1 MVYLPIR
8 DYCERT
14 IQFYHGQ
21 SPCIFLICVR
31 LMFKIWQSCDQMIRL
46 FCSLAFAED
55 HELGWDPTVQRVL
68 VDDGIQYDISL
79 QSPEGLISVYRTT
92 RIISDFGAEALRGRA
107 TRVFEAYPR
116 PDAEASPAGTPK
128 LVVIK
133 DSWRDWDRKREDEI
147 HAEIFS
153 DLEKAKGTEAAKA
166 DMRYFL
172 TIREAADVAV
182 DGKKDDTH
190 LLLHYSPLPQDCCW
204 HTISADPALS
214 RTRHTSSVGYPPS
227 DNSCRDTPKPF
238 KIHHRTHCRL
248 VFEEVCTTVFEL
260 ANLDDAF
267 ETLRD
272 GLQGLLLTS
281 FESVLLMKR

>member
-1 MVYLPIR
+1 
-8 DYCERT
+8 
-14 IQFYHGQ
+14 
-21 SPCIFLICVR
+21 
-31 LMFKIWQSCDQMIRL
+31 MIRL

-55 HELGWDPTVQRVL
+55 HELGWDPTIQRVL
-68 VDDGIQYDISL
+68 VDGGIQYDISL

-116 PDAEASPAGTPK
+116 PDAAGSPPDTPK

-166 DMRYFL
+166 DMKDFL
-172 TIREAADVAV
+172 TIREAADVAI

-190 LLLHYSPLPQDCCW
+190 LLLHYSPLPQDCGW
-204 HTISADPALS
+204 HTISVNRAFS
-214 RTRHTSSVGYPPS
+214 WTRRTSSEGCVPS
-227 DNSCRDTPKPF
+227 DKSNSCRDTPKPI
-238 KIHHRTHCRL
+238 KTQHRIHCRL
-248 VFEEVCTTVFEL
+248 VFEEVCTTLFEL

-267 ETLRD
+267 ETLQD
-272 GLQGLLLTS
+272 GLQGLLLTP
-281 FESVLLMKR
+281 FEFGVLMKP